1 MVFTV
6 LTRPGRYTTPCK
18 AAVILYMHNIAACAT
33 DANLAV
39 QKHLDTFRSTLP
51 QGSVNPEMVHVVPI
65 IDRGIKKP
73 VPEQRFSQQMTLLE
87 QQAAQVKAS
96 MFHGIFEASPE
107 IAWTA
112 VQELLEREA
121 HRTETVIT

>member
-1 MVFTV
+1 MVFIV

-33 DANLAV
+33 DTNLAL

-51 QGSVNPEMVHVVPI
+51 QGSVNPETVHVVPI

-73 VPEQRFSQQMTLLE
+73 VPEERFAQQMTLLK
-87 QQAAQVKAS
+87 QQAAQVEAS

-107 IAWTA
+107 IAWSA
-112 VQELLEREA
+112 VQELLEREVR
-121 HRTETVIT
+121 RTETVMT